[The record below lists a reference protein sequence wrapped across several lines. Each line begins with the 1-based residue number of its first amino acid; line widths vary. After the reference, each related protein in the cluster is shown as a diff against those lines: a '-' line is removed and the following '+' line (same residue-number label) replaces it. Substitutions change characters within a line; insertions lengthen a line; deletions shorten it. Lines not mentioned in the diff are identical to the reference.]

1 MEKKKILI
9 IDDDPVI
16 LDSLYDLLD
25 SQDRFLL
32 KKTSQGEE
40 GLSLIQIF
48 KPDLVILD
56 VMLPE
61 IDGFEIC
68 KKIQKISEES
78 RPKIILLTALTALL
92 NQMESS
98 WLQKTGALAL
108 VPKPVDFA
116 KLLDQIHAALR

>member
-1 MEKKKILI
+1 MAKKKILL

-16 LDSLYDLLD
+16 LDSLYDLLN
-25 SQDRFLL
+25 SQDAFILQ
-32 KKTSQGEE
+32 KTCQGEE
-40 GLSLIQIF
+40 GMSLIHIF

-68 KKIQKISEES
+68 KKIQKIREDS

-92 NQMESS
+92 NQMESA

-108 VPKPVDFA
+108 VQKPVDFP
-116 KLLDQIHAALR
+116 KLLDQIYKAF

>member
-92 NQMESS
+92 NLMESS
-98 WLQKTGALAL
+98 WLQITGALAL